1 MKPSKTLYVSD
12 MDGTLLNSSSVL
24 SETTTA
30 KLNKLIS
37 EGALFTVATA
47 RTPAT
52 VVGLMKNIDSNLPYI
67 VMAGC
72 ATWDNKKKGYE
83 SARIISNSSIE
94 RLIGIF
100 EKNGNNPFIYYKNGN
115 QIVVNHVRVLTAE
128 EKEFIEPRIKTPL
141 KRLKTCSSLTVDATL
156 EGAML
161 IFSMGKFEALRN
173 IADEIDKESIDCT
186 YNCYHDIFKKDEG
199 FIDIYVNGTTK
210 ATAIKELARKIGAE
224 RIVVFGDNL
233 NDIPMMKVADWS
245 VAVSNAFDEVKE
257 YANEITESNDEDAVV
272 RWIEMDT
279 ENNSMQRKK

>member
-72 ATWDNKKKGYE
+72 ATWDNKKKRYE

-115 QIVVNHVRVLTAE
+115 QIVVNHVRELTAE

-199 FIDIYVNGTTK
+199 FIDIYVNGITK
-210 ATAIKELARKIGAE
+210 AAAIKELARKIGVE

-272 RWIEMDT
+272 RWIEMDI

>member
-1 MKPSKTLYVSD
+1 MKSSKTLYVSD

-52 VVGLMKNIDSNLPYI
+52 VVELMKNVDSNLPYI

-72 ATWDNKKKGYE
+72 ATWDNQKKGYE

-94 RLIGIF
+94 QLIGIF

-115 QIVVNHVRVLTAE
+115 QIVVNHVRELTAE

-141 KRLKTCSSLTVDATL
+141 KRLKTCSSLTVDTTL

-173 IADEIDKESIDCT
+173 IADEIDKEGIDCT

-210 ATAIKELARKIGAE
+210 AAAIKELARKIGAE

-272 RWIEMDT
+272 RWIEMDI

>member
-1 MKPSKTLYVSD
+1 MKPSKALYVSD

-115 QIVVNHVRVLTAE
+115 QIVVNHVRELTAE

-173 IADEIDKESIDCT
+173 IADEIDKEGIDCT

-210 ATAIKELARKIGAE
+210 AAAIKELARKIGAE

-272 RWIEMDT
+272 RWIEMDI

>member
-1 MKPSKTLYVSD
+1 MKPCKTLYVSD

-30 KLNKLIS
+30 KLNKLIG

-52 VVGLMKNIDSNLPYI
+52 VVELMKNVDSNLPYI

-72 ATWDNKKKGYE
+72 ATWDNRKKGYE

-115 QIVVNHVRVLTAE
+115 QIVVNHVKELTAE

-141 KRLKTCSSLTVDATL
+141 KILKTCSSLTVDTTL

-173 IADEIDKESIDCT
+173 IADEIDKEGIDCT

-210 ATAIKELARKIGAE
+210 AAAIKELTRKIGAE

-245 VAVSNAFDEVKE
+245 VAVSNAFDEVKK

-272 RWIEMDT
+272 RWIERDI

>member
-1 MKPSKTLYVSD
+1 MKSSKTLYVSD
-12 MDGTLLNSSSVL
+12 MDGTLMNSRSVL

-52 VVGLMKNIDSNLPYI
+52 VVELMKSVDSNLPYI

-72 ATWDNKKKGYE
+72 ATWDNRKKGYE

-115 QIVVNHVRVLTAE
+115 QIVVNHVRELTAE

-141 KRLKTCSSLTVDATL
+141 KILKTCSSLTVDTTL

-173 IADEIDKESIDCT
+173 IADEIDKEGIDCT

-210 ATAIKELARKIGAE
+210 AAAIKELAIKIGAE

-272 RWIEMDT
+272 RWIERDI

>member
-1 MKPSKTLYVSD
+1 MKPCKTLYVSD

-52 VVGLMKNIDSNLPYI
+52 VVELMKNVDSNLPYI

-72 ATWDNKKKGYE
+72 ATWDNRKKGYE

-100 EKNGNNPFIYYKNGN
+100 EKNGNNPFIYYKNRN
-115 QIVVNHVRVLTAE
+115 QIVVNHVKELTAE

-141 KRLKTCSSLTVDATL
+141 KILKTCSSLTVDTTL

-173 IADEIDKESIDCT
+173 IADEIDKEGIDCT

-199 FIDIYVNGTTK
+199 FIDIYVSGTTK
-210 ATAIKELARKIGAE
+210 AAAIKELTRKIGAE

-272 RWIEMDT
+272 RWIERDI

>member
-24 SETTTA
+24 SEATTA

-52 VVGLMKNIDSNLPYI
+52 VVELMKNVDSNLPYI

-72 ATWDNKKKGYE
+72 ATWDNQKKGYE

-94 RLIGIF
+94 QLIGIF

-115 QIVVNHVRVLTAE
+115 QIVVNHVRELTAE

-141 KRLKTCSSLTVDATL
+141 KRLKTCSSLTVDTTL

-173 IADEIDKESIDCT
+173 IADEIDKEGIDCT

-210 ATAIKELARKIGAE
+210 AAAIKELARKIGAE

-257 YANEITESNDEDAVV
+257 YANEITESNDEDAVA
-272 RWIEMDT
+272 RWIERDI

>member
-37 EGALFTVATA
+37 EGVLFTVATA

-52 VVGLMKNIDSNLPYI
+52 VVELMKNVDSNLPYI

-72 ATWDNKKKGYE
+72 ATWDNQKKGYE

-94 RLIGIF
+94 QLIGIF

-115 QIVVNHVRVLTAE
+115 QIVVNHVRELTAE

-141 KRLKTCSSLTVDATL
+141 KRLKTCSSLTVDTTL

-173 IADEIDKESIDCT
+173 IADEIDKEGIDCT

-210 ATAIKELARKIGAE
+210 AAAIKELARKIGAE

-257 YANEITESNDEDAVV
+257 YANEITESNDEDAVA
-272 RWIEMDT
+272 RWIERDI

>member
-115 QIVVNHVRVLTAE
+115 QIVVNHVRELTAE

-173 IADEIDKESIDCT
+173 IADEIDKEGIDCT

-210 ATAIKELARKIGAE
+210 AAAIKELARKIGAE

-272 RWIEMDT
+272 RWIEMDI

>member
-12 MDGTLLNSSSVL
+12 MDGTLLNSRSVL
-24 SETTTA
+24 SGTTTA

-52 VVGLMKNIDSNLPYI
+52 VVELMKNVDSNLPYI

-72 ATWDNKKKGYE
+72 ATWDNRKKGYE

-115 QIVVNHVRVLTAE
+115 QIVVNHVKELTAE

-141 KRLKTCSSLTVDATL
+141 KILKTCSSLTVDTTL

-173 IADEIDKESIDCT
+173 IADEIDKEGIDCT

-210 ATAIKELARKIGAE
+210 AAAIKELAIKIGAE

-257 YANEITESNDEDAVV
+257 HANEITESNDEDAVV
-272 RWIEMDT
+272 RWIERDI

>member
-52 VVGLMKNIDSNLPYI
+52 VVELMKSVDSNLPYI

-72 ATWDNKKKGYE
+72 ATWDNKKKEYE

-115 QIVVNHVRVLTAE
+115 QIVVNHVKELTAE

-141 KRLKTCSSLTVDATL
+141 KILKTCSSLTVDTTL

-173 IADEIDKESIDCT
+173 IADEIDKEGIDCT

-199 FIDIYVNGTTK
+199 IIDIYVNGTTK
-210 ATAIKELARKIGAE
+210 AAAIKELARKIGAE

-257 YANEITESNDEDAVV
+257 HANEITESNDEDAVV
-272 RWIEMDT
+272 RWIERDI

>member
-94 RLIGIF
+94 QLIGIF

-115 QIVVNHVRVLTAE
+115 QIVVNHVRELTAE

-173 IADEIDKESIDCT
+173 IADEIDKEGIDCT

-210 ATAIKELARKIGAE
+210 AAAIKELARKIGAE

-272 RWIEMDT
+272 RWIEMDI

>member
-52 VVGLMKNIDSNLPYI
+52 VVELMKNVDSNLPYI

-72 ATWDNKKKGYE
+72 ATWDNQKKGYE

-115 QIVVNHVRVLTAE
+115 QIVVNHVRELTAE

-173 IADEIDKESIDCT
+173 IADEIDKEGIDCT

-210 ATAIKELARKIGAE
+210 AAAIKELARKIGAE

-272 RWIEMDT
+272 RWIEMDI

>member
-1 MKPSKTLYVSD
+1 MKSSKTLYVSD

-52 VVGLMKNIDSNLPYI
+52 VVELMKNVDSNLPYI

-72 ATWDNKKKGYE
+72 ATWDNQKKGYE

-115 QIVVNHVRVLTAE
+115 QIVVNHVRELTAE

-141 KRLKTCSSLTVDATL
+141 KRLKTCSSLTVDTTL

-173 IADEIDKESIDCT
+173 IADEIDKEGIDCT

-210 ATAIKELARKIGAE
+210 AAAIKELARKIGAE

-272 RWIEMDT
+272 RWIEMDI

>member
-12 MDGTLLNSSSVL
+12 MDGTLLNSRSVL

-52 VVGLMKNIDSNLPYI
+52 VVELMKNVDSNLPYI

-72 ATWDNKKKGYE
+72 ATWDNRKKGYE

-115 QIVVNHVRVLTAE
+115 QIVVNHVRELTAE

-141 KRLKTCSSLTVDATL
+141 KILKTCSSLTVDTTL

-173 IADEIDKESIDCT
+173 IADEIDKEGIDCT

-210 ATAIKELARKIGAE
+210 AAAIKELAIKIGAE

-272 RWIEMDT
+272 RWIERDI

>member
-1 MKPSKTLYVSD
+1 MKSSKTLYVSD
-12 MDGTLLNSSSVL
+12 MDGTLLNSRSVL

-52 VVGLMKNIDSNLPYI
+52 VVELMKNVDSNLPYI

-72 ATWDNKKKGYE
+72 ATWDNRKKGYE

-115 QIVVNHVRVLTAE
+115 QIVVNHVKELTAE
-128 EKEFIEPRIKTPL
+128 EKEFIEPRIQTPL
-141 KRLKTCSSLTVDATL
+141 KILTTCNSLTVDTTL

-173 IADEIDKESIDCT
+173 IADEIDKEGIDCT

-210 ATAIKELARKIGAE
+210 AAAIKELARKIGAE

-257 YANEITESNDEDAVV
+257 HANEITESNDEDAVV
-272 RWIEMDT
+272 RWIERDI

>member
-52 VVGLMKNIDSNLPYI
+52 VVELMKNVDSNLPYI

-72 ATWDNKKKGYE
+72 ATWDNQKKGYE

-94 RLIGIF
+94 QLIGIF

-115 QIVVNHVRVLTAE
+115 QIVVNHVRELTAE

-141 KRLKTCSSLTVDATL
+141 KRLKTCSSLTVDTTL

-173 IADEIDKESIDCT
+173 IADEIDKEGIDCT

-210 ATAIKELARKIGAE
+210 AAAIKELARKIGAE

-257 YANEITESNDEDAVV
+257 YANEITESNGEDAVA
-272 RWIEMDT
+272 RWIERDI

>member
-52 VVGLMKNIDSNLPYI
+52 VVELMKNVDSNLPYI

-72 ATWDNKKKGYE
+72 ATWDNQKKGYE

-94 RLIGIF
+94 QLIGIF

-115 QIVVNHVRVLTAE
+115 QIVVNHVRELTAE

-141 KRLKTCSSLTVDATL
+141 KRLKTCSSLTVDTTL

-173 IADEIDKESIDCT
+173 IADEIDKEGIDCT

-210 ATAIKELARKIGAE
+210 AAAIKELARKIGAE

-272 RWIEMDT
+272 RWIEMDI

>member
-1 MKPSKTLYVSD
+1 MKSSKTLYVSD
-12 MDGTLLNSSSVL
+12 MDGTLLNSRSVL

-37 EGALFTVATA
+37 EGTLFTVATA

-52 VVGLMKNIDSNLPYI
+52 VVELMKNVDSNLPYI

-72 ATWDNKKKGYE
+72 ATWDNRKKGYE

-115 QIVVNHVRVLTAE
+115 QIVVNHVRELTAE

-141 KRLKTCSSLTVDATL
+141 KILKTCSSLTVDTTL

-173 IADEIDKESIDCT
+173 IADEIDKEGIDCT

-210 ATAIKELARKIGAE
+210 AAAIKELARKIGAE

-272 RWIEMDT
+272 RWIERDI

>member
-12 MDGTLLNSSSVL
+12 MDGTLLNSRSVL

-52 VVGLMKNIDSNLPYI
+52 VVELMKNVDSNLPYI

-72 ATWDNKKKGYE
+72 ATWDNRKKGYE

-115 QIVVNHVRVLTAE
+115 QIVVNHVKELTAE

-141 KRLKTCSSLTVDATL
+141 KILNTCNSLTVDTTL

-173 IADEIDKESIDCT
+173 IADEIDKEGIDCT

-210 ATAIKELARKIGAE
+210 AAAIKELARKIGTE

-257 YANEITESNDEDAVV
+257 HANEITESNDEDAVV
-272 RWIEMDT
+272 RWIERDI

>member
-94 RLIGIF
+94 QLIGIF

-115 QIVVNHVRVLTAE
+115 QIVVNHVRELTAE

-141 KRLKTCSSLTVDATL
+141 KRLKTCSSLTVDTTL

-173 IADEIDKESIDCT
+173 IADEIDKEGIDCT

-210 ATAIKELARKIGAE
+210 AAAIKELARKIGAE

-272 RWIEMDT
+272 RWIEMDI

>member
-12 MDGTLLNSSSVL
+12 MDGTLLNSRSVL

-52 VVGLMKNIDSNLPYI
+52 VVELMKNVDSNLPYI

-72 ATWDNKKKGYE
+72 ATWDNRKKGYE

-115 QIVVNHVRVLTAE
+115 QIVVNHVKELTAE

-141 KRLKTCSSLTVDATL
+141 KILKTCNNLSVDTTL

-173 IADEIDKESIDCT
+173 IADEIDKEGIDCT

-210 ATAIKELARKIGAE
+210 AAAIKELARKIGAE

-257 YANEITESNDEDAVV
+257 HANEITESNDEDAVV
-272 RWIEMDT
+272 RWIERDI

>member
-1 MKPSKTLYVSD
+1 MKSSKTLYVSD
-12 MDGTLLNSSSVL
+12 MDGTLMNSRSVL

-52 VVGLMKNIDSNLPYI
+52 VVELMKSVDSNLPYI

-72 ATWDNKKKGYE
+72 ATWDNRKKEYE

-115 QIVVNHVRVLTAE
+115 QIVVNHVKELTAE

-141 KRLKTCSSLTVDATL
+141 KILKTCSSLTVDTTL

-173 IADEIDKESIDCT
+173 IADEIDKEGIDCT

-210 ATAIKELARKIGAE
+210 ATAIKELAIKIGAE

-272 RWIEMDT
+272 RWIERDI

>member
-115 QIVVNHVRVLTAE
+115 QIVVNHVRELTAE

-210 ATAIKELARKIGAE
+210 AAAIKELARKIGAE

-272 RWIEMDT
+272 RWIEMDI

>member
-115 QIVVNHVRVLTAE
+115 QIVVNHVRELTAE

-141 KRLKTCSSLTVDATL
+141 KRLKTYSSLTVDATL

-173 IADEIDKESIDCT
+173 IADEIDKEGIDCT

-210 ATAIKELARKIGAE
+210 AAAIKELARKIGAE

-272 RWIEMDT
+272 RWIEMDI

>member
-37 EGALFTVATA
+37 ESALFTVATA

-52 VVGLMKNIDSNLPYI
+52 VVELMKNVDSNLPYI

-72 ATWDNKKKGYE
+72 ATWDNQKKGYE

-94 RLIGIF
+94 QLIGIF

-115 QIVVNHVRVLTAE
+115 QIVVNHVRELTAE

-141 KRLKTCSSLTVDATL
+141 KRLKTCSSLTVDTTL

-173 IADEIDKESIDCT
+173 IADEIDKEGIDCT

-210 ATAIKELARKIGAE
+210 AAAIKELARKIGAE

-257 YANEITESNDEDAVV
+257 YANEITESNDEDAVA
-272 RWIEMDT
+272 RWIERDI